1 MLECAA
7 MQPRI
12 PANDLDF
19 YQAAADRERNGVLAR
34 YGFQFAAGICQM
46 HRDGRW
52 SNSNFLG
59 DAVV

>member
-1 MLECAA
+1 